1 MQISLDELKAKLLE
15 ENLKEMFQQ
24 AYEQGLNDA
33 KEKLALPALLKK
45 KDLADLFQVKL
56 PTVEN
61 IIRMEGFPKSKV
73 VQARYPRDE
82 VLDWINKNIE
92 YVHYNTNYFR
102 KGIS

>member
-1 MQISLDELKAKLLE
+1 MQISLDELKANLLSE
-15 ENLKEMFQQ
+15 SLKEMFQQ

-33 KEKLALPALLKK
+33 KEQQALPTLLKK
-45 KDLADLFQVKL
+45 KDLADLFQVAL

-82 VLDWINKNIE
+82 VFIWINKNIE
-92 YVHYNTNYFR
+92 YVHYNTNYL
-102 KGIS
+102 KMSIS